1 MLPKCFLN
9 HLWFSY
15 YWAITDY
22 MAEKE
27 RKGGSIKI
35 KLTYQKWTKGNFFFL
50 SELEMCVSLWDC
62 PTECHTQFANMPE
75 SIIYDRSQRI
85 FSLGKVL
92 LPRNINHFPVS
103 SLTRALILK
112 KRMVEAQTGT
122 KYWNTENFQLF
133 SVLVII
139 TSSTNSTMPVQ
150 IWDGLNETQSQS

>member
-1 MLPKCFLN
+1 
-9 HLWFSY
+9 
-15 YWAITDY
+15 
-22 MAEKE
+22 
-27 RKGGSIKI
+27 
-35 KLTYQKWTKGNFFFL
+35 
-50 SELEMCVSLWDC
+50 MCVSLWDC

-112 KRMVEAQTGT
+112 KRKVEAQTGT

-150 IWDGLNETQSQS
+150 I